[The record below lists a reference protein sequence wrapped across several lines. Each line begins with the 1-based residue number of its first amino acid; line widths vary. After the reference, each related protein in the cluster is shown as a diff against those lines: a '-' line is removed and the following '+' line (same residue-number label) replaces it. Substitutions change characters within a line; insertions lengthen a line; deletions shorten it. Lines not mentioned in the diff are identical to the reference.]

1 MSTQPWP
8 RAHDFN
14 AHSES
19 DAEHEDAESRF
30 GPNEPIRPGE
40 AQRRQVLSL
49 VPSPRALAT
58 IGGGIAAVLLG
69 GAVGFWLGR
78 RTAPKP
84 LRPVRRT
91 AATFESAVALA
102 PVAMRL
108 LANPLI
114 RTMAIR
120 MVIKQLNKRIAS

>member
-1 MSTQPWP
+1 
-8 RAHDFN
+8 
-14 AHSES
+14 
-19 DAEHEDAESRF
+19 
-30 GPNEPIRPGE
+30 
-40 AQRRQVLSL
+40 
-49 VPSPRALAT
+49 
-58 IGGGIAAVLLG
+58 VLLG

-84 LRPVRRT
+84 PKPVRRT
-91 AATFESAVALA
+91 AATIESAVALA